1 MWALARMGH
10 ERRAEEAIAPEIV
23 RKWAEMVQAG
33 TWVEWLH
40 RSHAE
45 PASFSLWTPKDLTPS
60 DVR

>member
-40 RSHAE
+40 RSDAE
-45 PASFSLWTPKDLTPS
+45 PASFS
-60 DVR
+60 V